1 MTENIAEFDPK
12 DIDAYPAKELFI
24 YMLVKDIRLI
34 KAILDLVDNSFDGAW
49 SVKKNDSYD
58 GLWTRIKL
66 DDKYF
71 EIQDNCGGISLETA
85 RKYAFRFGR
94 PGDMPTTGRSI
105 GQFGVGMKRALFKLG
120 NQIHIDSK
128 TETESFKLTINVEK
142 WKRELEWKFKIDD
155 FESSLSEPGTKIV
168 VTDLHEPVSNKFS
181 VTNFG
186 TNLEKEIEAAHENS
200 MAKGFRIYL
209 NDIVVGFSE
218 AKILKS
224 DLIKPAKKTFDI
236 KGVNTRIILGIADS
250 DTAESK
256 GWYVYCNGRS
266 ILEADQTITTGW
278 GEGGERKIPK
288 AHPQYN
294 RFRGFVFFDSDV
306 AELLPWNTTK
316 TGIDNDSPIFQSARQ
331 TMLAMM
337 RPAINTLN
345 HLKKETEDY
354 NRIIKHGLDM
364 ATPLADAID
373 DAEMVVLREIPESDQ
388 FEAPAPGEAPEIP
401 EEDDKEP
408 VSPEDKTSD
417 DVDEDDTFDDVGP
430 DETIW
435 QRKIL
440 YYKPSDKVEK
450 VLEAL
455 RVRTLKELGEE
466 TFDYFYRMECD
477 D

>member
-1 MTENIAEFDPK
+1 MTENIAQFDPK
-12 DIDAYPAKELFI
+12 DIDAYPAKELFVF
-24 YMLVKDIRLI
+24 MLVKDIGLI
-34 KAILDLVDNSFDGAW
+34 RAILDLVDNSFDGAW
-49 SVKKNDSYD
+49 KVKENDSYD
-58 GLWTRIKL
+58 GLWTRIEL
-66 DDKYF
+66 DESHF
-71 EIQDNCGGISLETA
+71 EIKDNCGGISLENA

-120 NQIHIDSK
+120 NHIHIDSK
-128 TETESFKLTINVEK
+128 TETESFTLTINVEE
-142 WKRELEWKFKIDD
+142 WKTEREWKFKIND

-168 VTDLHEPVSNKFS
+168 VTELHEPVSNKFS
-181 VTNFG
+181 VTNFI
-186 TNLEKEIEAAHENS
+186 TNLEKEIETAHENS
-200 MAKGFRIYL
+200 MSKGFRIYL

-224 DLIKPAKKTFDI
+224 DSIKPANKSFDI
-236 KGVNTRIILGIADS
+236 KGVNTRIIVGISDS

-278 GEGGERKIPK
+278 GEGGERRIPK

-294 RFRGFVFFDSDV
+294 LFRGYVFFDSDD

-316 TGIDNDSPIFQSARQ
+316 TGIDNDSPVFQSARQ
-331 TMLAMM
+331 QMLAMM
-337 RPAINTLN
+337 RPVINTLN

-354 NRIIKHGLDM
+354 NRIKKHDLDM
-364 ATPLADAID
+364 ETPLSDAID
-373 DAEMVVLREIPESDQ
+373 EANMVVLREISESDE
-388 FEAPAPGEAPEIP
+388 FDAPAPGDPPEIP
-401 EEDDKEP
+401 EEDYTEP
-408 VSPEDKTSD
+408 ISTEDSTSC
-417 DVDEDDTFDDVGP
+417 DVDENDTFNDVGP
-430 DETIW
+430 DEII
-435 QRKIL
+435 QERRIL

-455 RVRTLKELGEE
+455 RVNSLKKLGEE

>member
-186 TNLEKEIEAAHENS
+186 TNLEKEIEATHENS
-200 MAKGFRIYL
+200 MAKGF
-209 NDIVVGFSE
+209 
-218 AKILKS
+218 
-224 DLIKPAKKTFDI
+224 
-236 KGVNTRIILGIADS
+236 
-250 DTAESK
+250 
-256 GWYVYCNGRS
+256 
-266 ILEADQTITTGW
+266 
-278 GEGGERKIPK
+278 
-288 AHPQYN
+288 
-294 RFRGFVFFDSDV
+294 
-306 AELLPWNTTK
+306 
-316 TGIDNDSPIFQSARQ
+316 
-331 TMLAMM
+331 
-337 RPAINTLN
+337 
-345 HLKKETEDY
+345 
-354 NRIIKHGLDM
+354 
-364 ATPLADAID
+364 
-373 DAEMVVLREIPESDQ
+373 
-388 FEAPAPGEAPEIP
+388 
-401 EEDDKEP
+401 
-408 VSPEDKTSD
+408 
-417 DVDEDDTFDDVGP
+417 
-430 DETIW
+430 
-435 QRKIL
+435 
-440 YYKPSDKVEK
+440 
-450 VLEAL
+450 
-455 RVRTLKELGEE
+455 
-466 TFDYFYRMECD
+466 
-477 D
+477 

>member
-1 MTENIAEFDPK
+1 MTENKAEFDPK

-24 YMLVKDIRLI
+24 YMLVKDIGLI
-34 KAILDLVDNSFDGAW
+34 RAILDLVDNSFDGAW
-49 SVKKNDSYD
+49 SLKKNDSYD

-66 DDKYF
+66 DENHF

-94 PGDMPTTGRSI
+94 PSDMPTTGRSI

-120 NQIHIDSK
+120 QKIHIDSK
-128 TETESFKLTINVEK
+128 TEKESFKLTIDVEN
-142 WKRELEWKFKIDD
+142 WKGEREWKFKIDD
-155 FESSLSEPGTKIV
+155 FESDLSEPGTKIV

-181 VTNFG
+181 VANFI

-200 MAKGFRIYL
+200 MGKGFGIYL
-209 NDIVVGFSE
+209 NTIVVGFSE

-224 DLIKPAKKTFDI
+224 DLIKPAKKTFNI
-236 KGVNTRIILGIADS
+236 KGVNTRIIIGISDS

-278 GEGGERKIPK
+278 GEGGERRIPK

-294 RFRGFVFFDSDV
+294 RFRGFVFFDSDN

-316 TGIDNDSPIFQSARQ
+316 TGIDNDSPVFQSTRQ

-337 RPAINTLN
+337 RPVINTLN
-345 HLKKETEDY
+345 HFKKETEDY
-354 NRIIKHGLDM
+354 NRIRKHDLDM
-364 ATPLADAID
+364 ETPLADAID
-373 DAEMVVLREIPESDQ
+373 DSKMVVLQEIPESDQ
-388 FEAPAPGEAPEIP
+388 FEAPAPGEAPEMP
-401 EEDDKEP
+401 EEVYDEP
-408 VSPEDKTSD
+408 VLSEDETP
-417 DVDEDDTFDDVGP
+417 VDEDDTFDDVGP
-430 DETIW
+430 DEIIV
-435 QRKIL
+435 QKKIL
-440 YYKPSDKVEK
+440 YYKPSDEVEK

-455 RVRTLKELGEE
+455 RVRSLKKLGEE